1 MINLYCRRCRRYLHV
16 SYDVTGDPESPVLPN
31 VVITCEHCHRVLIF
45 KNYREG
51 RIVEHKNDK
60 FFI

>member
-1 MINLYCRRCRRYLHV
+1 M

-31 VVITCEHCHRVLIF
+31 VTIKCGYCHRVMTF

-51 RIVEHKNDK
+51 RIVEHMKNDK
-60 FFI
+60 FFV

>member
-16 SYDVTGDPESPVLPN
+16 AYDVTGDPESPVLPN
-31 VVITCEHCHRVLIF
+31 VVITCEHCHRVLTF